1 MQHLT
6 IKYTTLCHRFQY
18 GCHIIKQR
26 SPDVLV
32 DAASIE
38 IPIRFFP
45 FNVRS
50 NHVLLAI
57 AIFIPAGSISS
68 RPSPPASSW
77 LPGGSCS
84 ETAGTLPYPEIPA
97 HCQHIGITILSVHPS
112 WWLKAFL
119 HFDWL
124 VEGLPCIP
132 HFPQGCVNDDPAP
145 NGSLQTQADK
155 VSSNGYEIASYPYV
169 KDSLL
174 HDRHLCYNADNR
186 YGHMKECEL

>member
-1 MQHLT
+1 MQLLM

-77 LPGGSCS
+77 PPGGNCS
-84 ETAGTLPYPEIPA
+84 GTADTLPYPEIPA
-97 HCQHIGITILSVHPS
+97 HCQHIGRTILSVHPS
-112 WWLKAFL
+112 WWPRAFL
-119 HFDWL
+119 RFGQSD
-124 VEGLPCIP
+124 EELPCIP
-132 HFPQGCVNDDPAP
+132 HFPQGCVNDDRAP
-145 NGSLQTQADK
+145 NRSLQTQADK
-155 VSSNGYEIASYPYV
+155 VSSKAQ
-169 KDSLL
+169 D
-174 HDRHLCYNADNR
+174 
-186 YGHMKECEL
+186 